1 MKFQPDPASVQSI
14 TRYGPGWVQ
23 VGAERIEHSIVLAPA
38 GLRQPWD
45 CTHFEALTAAHFAP
59 LAALDVELILFGS
72 GARLRF
78 VPPAWL
84 APLMQRR
91 IGVETMDSAA
101 ACRTYN
107 FLLAEDRR
115 VALALLLEIPCS

>member
-1 MKFQPDPASVQSI
+1 MKFQPDPASIQSI
-14 TRYGPGWVQ
+14 SRYGPGWVQ
-23 VGAERIEHSIVLAPA
+23 VGPDRIEHSILLGPN

-45 CTHFEALTAAHFAP
+45 CTRFDALTAAHFAP
-59 LAALDVELILFGS
+59 LAALDVELVLFGS
-72 GARLRF
+72 GERLRF

-115 VALALLLEIPCS
+115 VALALLLETP

>member
-1 MKFQPDPASVQSI
+1 MKFQPDPASIQSI
-14 TRYGPGWVQ
+14 SRHGPGWVQ
-23 VGAERIEHSIVLAPA
+23 VGPDKIAHSVLLGPN

-45 CTHFEALTAAHFAP
+45 CTRFDALTAAHFAA
-59 LAALDVELILFGS
+59 LAALDVELVLFGS
-72 GARLRF
+72 GERLRF

-115 VALALLLEIPCS
+115 VALALLLETP